1 MASARCASIIPLV
14 GSAPTM
20 AQWVELTA
28 AWAQCV
34 PTWPLCQT
42 QPFPAPT
49 QGFSPY
55 NMPRV
60 NAKAVHEPGQA
71 GINNPA
77 LVAIL
82 ATGKSQRETP
92 WVTASVCW
100 CSGKGWCRV
109 FLFQPQKCKEPNATK
124 KLSPV
129 PLLHQDK
136 SSHHGEGRAEGT
148 CTVGRAW
155 SSPGI
160 SVMLLW
166 CVSSWGGM
174 WACLV
179 TGMWPLSRGVW
190 QWELKPHFENTWSP
204 ANSLWNYHVH
214 RHTPWLVRTGGNTKS
229 LSLVILFWVI
239 ILFSKCLIQQLQ
251 FHFRC
256 SLQVTINPWLLT
268 DGTLHSHLSLS
279 SKHFT
284 KNRNS
289 SSIPWGS
296 QHHWDLLPAQPAA
309 WQSWEQHGHSSYG
322 ICWEESTGNGLGC
335 CFEALLFC
343 AVHQWWSWLKVQYPD
358 PASLEKSESPALG
371 NFCRKAQNSL
381 CLFYT
386 LVPRDPLQRCNLSA
400 LGGIF

>member
-1 MASARCASIIPLV
+1 MLQRNSPQFLSSTRIR
-14 GSAPTM
+14 
-20 AQWVELTA
+20 A
-28 AWAQCV
+28 AI
-34 PTWPLCQT
+34 
-42 QPFPAPT
+42 
-49 QGFSPY
+49 
-55 NMPRV
+55 M
-60 NAKAVHEPGQA
+60 
-71 GINNPA
+71 
-77 LVAIL
+77 
-82 ATGKSQRETP
+82 
-92 WVTASVCW
+92 
-100 CSGKGWCRV
+100 GKGGQRVPVLWEELEVPQGWVWC
-109 FLFQPQKCKEPNATK
+109 CCGGWAAEEGCEP
-124 KLSPV
+124 
-129 PLLHQDK
+129 
-136 SSHHGEGRAEGT
+136 
-148 CTVGRAW
+148 AW
-155 SSPGI
+155 SLGCGHWAEESGSESWSHILRTPDHLQTPCGI
-160 SVMLLW
+160 TMFTDTHLGW
-166 CVSSWGGM
+166 C
-174 WACLV
+174 A
-179 TGMWPLSRGVW
+179 
-190 QWELKPHFENTWSP
+190 
-204 ANSLWNYHVH
+204 
-214 RHTPWLVRTGGNTKS
+214 TGGNTKS

-296 QHHWDLLPAQPAA
+296 QHYWDLLPAQPAA

-358 PASLEKSESPALG
+358 PATLEKSESPALG